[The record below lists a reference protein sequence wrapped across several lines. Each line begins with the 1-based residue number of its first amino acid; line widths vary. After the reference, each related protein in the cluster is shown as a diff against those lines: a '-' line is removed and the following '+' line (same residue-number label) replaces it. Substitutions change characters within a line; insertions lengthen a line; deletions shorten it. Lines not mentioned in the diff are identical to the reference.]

1 MTSLP
6 FAYFNL
12 GAQEILIL
20 GIIPVVGLVVA
31 IVLYFA
37 MSSKS
42 KDERED

>member
-1 MTSLP
+1 MANPP

-12 GAQEILIL
+12 GAHEILIL

-37 MSSKS
+37 MRDKS